1 MRARVARGAIWVTA
15 ARMAVNALGFVST
28 IVLARL
34 LVPADFGLV
43 ALATTMLAILSSITS
58 MSLSSALV
66 QHSDPTREHL
76 DTSFTLNSLRS
87 LGVALLFCAS
97 AFPMAAIYDEP
108 RLPGLIFALSV
119 SLLLE
124 GCVNPRLGLLMRDL
138 SFRKQFAV
146 DVSTKLAGLIVSIAV
161 AVIFRSYWAL
171 VAGTIAGQFCGSVLS
186 YVLAPY
192 RPRWSTSKWREMLSY
207 SVWLT
212 LGQVVNTLNWRLDQ
226 LLIGAMLGRSA
237 LGHYTV
243 GDNLAAMPTREV
255 TTPLTSTLFPAFARL
270 KEDRERLAA
279 AYNRAQLL
287 LTAVALPLGVGTAL
301 VARPAIEIA
310 LGAKWEGAIIVVQV
324 LGAVFAFQTLARL
337 SQPLGMAV
345 GATRLLFLRD
355 LQQLFIR
362 VPLVVGGIVV
372 WGLPGLLGARAVN
385 GLIGIVM
392 NMGIVRRI
400 TGLSYA
406 QQLVGNYRAF
416 ISIAAMTGAVLAVP
430 DGYGD
435 WFQLLART
443 AVGGMVYVGVH
454 MGLWL
459 AAGRPDGA
467 EAELLRLISQ
477 VMERIRG
484 RSAAQEESG
493 QA

>member
-1 MRARVARGAIWVTA
+1 MRARVARGAIWVTS
-15 ARMAVNALGFVST
+15 ARMAINVLGFVST

-87 LGVALLFCAS
+87 LGVALVFCAS

-108 RLPGLIFALSV
+108 RLPGLIFALSI

-124 GCVNPRLGLLMRDL
+124 GCANPRLGLLMRDL

-146 DVSTKLAGLIVSIAV
+146 DVSTKLVALVVSVVIAV
-161 AVIFRSYWAL
+161 LFRSYWAL
-171 VAGTIAGQFCGSVLS
+171 VAGTIAGQFCGSLLS

-192 RPRWSTSKWREMLSY
+192 RPRWSIAKWREMLSY

-212 LGQVVNTLNWRLDQ
+212 LGQIVNTLNWRLDQ
-226 LLIGAMLGRSA
+226 LLIGAMLGRST
-237 LGHYTV
+237 LGYYTV
-243 GDNLAAMPTREV
+243 GDNLAALPTREV

-270 KEDRERLAA
+270 KDDRERLAT

-301 VARPAIEIA
+301 IARPAIEIA
-310 LGAKWEGAIIVVQV
+310 LGPKWGGAVLVVQV

-345 GATRLLFLRD
+345 GATRLLFVRD
-355 LQQLFIR
+355 VQQLFIR
-362 VPLVVGGIVV
+362 VPLVVGGILL

-385 GLIGIVM
+385 GLIGTVM

-400 TGLSYA
+400 TGLGFA
-406 QQLVGNYRAF
+406 QQLAGNIRAF
-416 ISIAAMTGAVLAVP
+416 VSIAAMAGAVLAVP
-430 DGYGD
+430 DGHGL
-435 WFQLLART
+435 WFQLAART
-443 AVGGMVYVGVH
+443 AVGAVVYVGVH
-454 MGLWL
+454 MGLWF

-467 EAELLRLISQ
+467 EAELLRLFSQ
-477 VMERIRG
+477 VTARIRG
-484 RSAAQEESG
+484 RSPADVERG